1 METQAKLCLLDI
13 GQLVGTQ
20 EEIQKKI
27 DEALEKGG
35 FDKTK
40 PILVARGL
48 NINVMVYL
56 QGAFLNVAQPGQP
69 PIMPT
74 NQPTTMGQTGSST
87 ETPMPPPVTPKA
99 KIDVAED

>member
-1 METQAKLCLLDI
+1 MNTQAKLCLLDI
-13 GQLVGTQ
+13 GQLVGTK
-20 EEIQKKI
+20 EDIQKKI

-69 PIMPT
+69 PIMPA
-74 NQPTTMGQTGSST
+74 NPTTMGQTGSST
-87 ETPMPPPVTPKA
+87 ETPIPLPIQPKA